1 MTVPTCAILQIGKQG
16 IHVQLFKKS
25 FPSLLPLLKKQYRQA
40 MRMYSQLALAG
51 DSPKPRKR
59 QRRQRSKAAKLR
71 IASTA
76 SVHTLCGSAAPAAAV
91 MKNYHHN
98 LTLKMKHCAAWK
110 VVSKCALPGTGE
122 APWKCVLPPKHD
134 ACWNKTFWPFSF
146 VHIRHIL
153 LIFLFS
159 LCIINI
165 ENH

>member
-59 QRRQRSKAAKLR
+59 QRRPRSKAAKLR

-98 LTLKMKHCAAWK
+98 LTLKMKHCAPF
-110 VVSKCALPGTGE
+110 PGTGE
-122 APWKCVLPPKHD
+122 TPERCFCPQNTMLAETQLFDPSVLY
-134 ACWNKTFWPFSF
+134 T
-146 VHIRHIL
+146 
-153 LIFLFS
+153 
-159 LCIINI
+159 
-165 ENH
+165 